1 MIKNYLKTLLR
12 DFLKSKAYS
21 MINITGLSMGMA
33 AVILIT
39 LWVQNELSMERFH
52 EKAERIYVMYNRDIS
67 PEGYR
72 WAWGNT
78 PKILAPTLKTDYPEV
93 EDAVR
98 FTNTNFLLTVGEKK
112 LNVRGAFTDSSFF
125 NVFTF
130 PLMHGDAKNALANE
144 HSIVLT
150 EKFAKTLFGNDEAMG
165 KMIRV
170 DSSHNATVTGVLK
183 DLPNNTLLQFD
194 YLLPWTYLDQL
205 GENDTYWGN
214 NSTTTYAL
222 LKPGASQQVFDGKV
236 RTITIDHTK
245 GSEDAST
252 TEVFTQPLSR
262 YYLYGKSEN
271 AKLVAGNMVTV
282 RLFTILAIFILL
294 IACINFMNMS
304 TARSERRAKEVGI
317 RKVAGVRKEMLI
329 LQFLL
334 ESTLLSTL
342 SFLVAILIVQLSLGA
357 FNQLVGKALF
367 VPYGDPL
374 FWLCALGF
382 ILLTGI
388 TAGSYPAFYLSSFSP
403 VSVLKGAFKK
413 TNALV
418 TPRKILVTIQFTI
431 AIILIIA
438 TIIIYH
444 QVQYGLERDTG
455 YKKDNLVFIFAEG
468 DVRKHYASIKDELLN
483 TQVATSV
490 TLSANPITQQWS
502 DSWGYYWNG
511 STKTDEKIDF
521 LRLGSDA
528 NFAKTFDIKI
538 SEGRDIDVY
547 KYPTDSMAILLNEA
561 AVKAMR
567 LKNAVGTEIRQ
578 RGGDL
583 VFHVVGVVKNFII
596 ESPFQQNMSPL
607 MVFGPKGYSQMIV
620 HIKLNPANT
629 TADNLAGMEKILKTY
644 NPQYPFRYTFVDE
657 DYAQKFQNAERAGKL
672 SGLFAFLTILIS
684 CLGLFGLAAYMAESR
699 TKEIGVRKV
708 LGASVWNVTQLLSI
722 DFLKLVIL
730 SFVIASPIAWYAMNA
745 WLESYS
751 YRIGIEWWVFAL
763 TGIIA
768 VAIALL
774 TVSSQAIKAAVANPI
789 KSLRE
794 E

>member
-12 DFLKSKAYS
+12 DFLKSRAYS
-21 MINITGLSMGMA
+21 LINIVGLSIGMA
-33 AVILIT
+33 AVILIM

-52 EKAERIYVMYNRDIS
+52 EKADRIYVMYNRDIN
-67 PEGYR
+67 PEGNR

-98 FTNTNFLLTVGEKK
+98 FNNINFLLTVGEKK

-125 NVFTF
+125 NIFTF
-130 PLMHGDAKNALANE
+130 PLIQGDTRKALTDA

-150 EKFAKTLFGNDEAMG
+150 EKFAKTLFGNDDAMG
-165 KMIRV
+165 KIIRI
-170 DSSHNATVTGVLK
+170 DSSHNATVTGIVK

-214 NSTTTYAL
+214 NSVTTYTL
-222 LKPGASQQVFDGKV
+222 LKTGASQHVFDGKV

-245 GSEDAST
+245 GTESAAT
-252 TEVFTQPLSR
+252 TEVFTQPLNR

-282 RLFTILAIFILL
+282 RLFIVLAIFILL

-317 RKVAGVRKEMLI
+317 RKVAGVRKEMLV

-334 ESTLLSTL
+334 ESTILSTL
-342 SFLVAILIVQLSLGA
+342 SFLIAILIVQLGLGA

-374 FWLCALGF
+374 FWLCAIGF

-418 TPRKILVTIQFTI
+418 TPRKVLVTIQFTI

-438 TIIIYH
+438 TIIVYH

-455 YKKDNLVFIFAEG
+455 YKKDNLVFIFSEG
-468 DVRKHYASIKDELLN
+468 DIGKHYTSIKNELLN

-502 DSWGYYWNG
+502 DSWGYYWDG

-528 NFAKTFDIKI
+528 NFTKTFDIKM

-547 KYPTDSMAILLNEA
+547 QYPTDSTAVLLNET

-567 LKNAVGTEIRQ
+567 LKNAVGTQIHQ

-583 VFHVVGVVKNFII
+583 VFHVVGVVKDFII
-596 ESPFQQNMSPL
+596 ESPFQQNISP
-607 MVFGPKGYSQMIV
+607 MTVFGPKGYSQMIV
-620 HIKLNPANT
+620 HIKLNPVNT
-629 TADNLAGMEKILKTY
+629 TANNLARMEKILKTY
-644 NPQYPFRYTFVDE
+644 NPQYPFRYIFADE

-672 SGLFAFLTILIS
+672 AGLFAFLTILIS

-708 LGASVWNVTQLLSI
+708 LGATVWNVTQLLSV

-745 WLESYS
+745 WLEGYS
-751 YRIGIEWWVFAL
+751 YRVGIEWWVFAL
-763 TGIIA
+763 TGILA